1 MALAFRPQIDLGLV
15 LSAQNPQID
24 LKLDA
29 YEQSTRAFLNLVA
42 NYTKTTVTGIA
53 EDTKSYNTEKTRLQE
68 KIQHVQA
75 ETNQCKAKEIELL
88 QGTPQPIFGLLRSQ
102 PKILQS

>member
-29 YEQSTRAFLNLVA
+29 YEQSTRAFLNLVS
-42 NYTKTTVTGIA
+42 NYTKTAVTAIA

-88 QGTPQPIFGLLRSQ
+88 EGTPNRSLIILTSN
-102 PKILQS
+102 ILQS